1 MVCDRKQKEIVKR
14 RSEGDITNNVL
25 WRCWKRVI
33 EVLATK
39 RTDCLVWH
47 SVQERPALSSLL
59 WSTASQQI
67 VVSVVETPTA
77 PSGSCPWFGYSLS
90 GTQYLIYSLN
100 LYNSSFQPPAVHI
113 LHSLDSAALVT
124 SQGKMET
131 TISSFQSFLKSLST
145 SAAPPVLTPLGRI
158 LLSLPPSQAFMVPP
172 VHYCGPC
179 SRCGIG
185 PEPLLSQN
193 FLTRHLRQR
202 TDI

>member
-1 MVCDRKQKEIVKR
+1 MVCDWKQNEIVKR

-47 SVQERPALSSLL
+47 SVEERPALSSLL

-67 VVSVVETPTA
+67 VVSVVEAPPA
-77 PSGSCPWFGYSLS
+77 PSGSCPWFGYPLS

-100 LYNSSFQPPAVHI
+100 LYNSSFQPPAVRI

-131 TISSFQSFLKSLST
+131 TISSFQSFLKSLSI

-158 LLSLPPSQAFMVPP
+158 LLSLPTSQAFTVLP